1 MPNSTDGKKNTF
13 INRESSLQNNL
24 YNAEQMI
31 QNAQCRFNILHR
43 ASGISYQNCTYCLIA
58 NPNTNADKHHIKA
71 IALKEEFVDGKIN
84 NIQGLAKAVTKVNYF
99 KGEAPSRWM
108 SNISTYDVVALGE
121 VYKGIDLKL
130 KTYGNNVEKLFCVKP
145 NAKPDEIKVKITGA
159 KALKVNK
166 EGQLEYV
173 NEN

>member
-1 MPNSTDGKKNTF
+1 
-13 INRESSLQNNL
+13 
-24 YNAEQMI
+24 
-31 QNAQCRFNILHR
+31 
-43 ASGISYQNCTYCLIA
+43 
-58 NPNTNADKHHIKA
+58 
-71 IALKEEFVDGKIN
+71 
-84 NIQGLAKAVTKVNYF
+84 
-99 KGEAPSRWM
+99 M